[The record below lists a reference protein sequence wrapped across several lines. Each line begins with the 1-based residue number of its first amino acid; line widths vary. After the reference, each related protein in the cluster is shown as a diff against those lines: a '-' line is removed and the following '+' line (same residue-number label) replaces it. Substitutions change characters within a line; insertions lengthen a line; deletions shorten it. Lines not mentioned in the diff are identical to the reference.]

1 MDGRI
6 GWPPVNGHRRPV
18 GGAQRMALP
27 SRDRI
32 GVDLRGIG
40 DAVRA
45 AACARH
51 STVAAF
57 AREALVEAIGR
68 PSTFPERMAAEFG
81 RAGIVKLTLRL
92 REPEAEALIVNATGL
107 GLSYGEYVARLVRQT
122 PLPMPATERA
132 ADRAVLMAS
141 SDSLAA
147 LSVDLAAF
155 MRLLRMGKST
165 EGREVPTPHRDRRP
179 RYPSRSSVGTD
190 RRCIEEGDRHA
201 DTE

>member
-1 MDGRI
+1 
-6 GWPPVNGHRRPV
+6 
-18 GGAQRMALP
+18 MALP

-92 REPEAEALIVNATGL
+92 REPAAEALIVNATGL

-141 SDSLAA
+141 SDNLAA
-147 LSVDLAAF
+147 MSVDLAAF
-155 MRLLRMGKST
+155 MRLLRLGKSA
-165 EGREVPTPHRDRRP
+165 EVEKYRRRIETVDLDIRRHLDRV
-179 RYPSRSSVGTD
+179 SALIATS
-190 RRCIEEGDRHA
+190 
-201 DTE
+201 